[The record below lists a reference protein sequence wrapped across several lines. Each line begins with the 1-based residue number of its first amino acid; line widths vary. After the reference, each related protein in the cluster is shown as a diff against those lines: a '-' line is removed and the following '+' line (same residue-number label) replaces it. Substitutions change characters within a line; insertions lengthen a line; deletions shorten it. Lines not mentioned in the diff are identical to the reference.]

1 MGQAAAL
8 LEVEPAAQPK
18 PGAAAQAVQV
28 LEKAWAE

>member
-18 PGAAAQAVQV
+18 PAAAVQAVQV
-28 LEKAWAE
+28 LAENRE